1 MTKQIKYN
9 IFCNRKRFNVLEWLE
24 RADEKSYKAFC
35 SFLASRNVLIP
46 DEDYFSRALNHFNST
61 RSVSAKTIPVD
72 TQPVVEEVVLP
83 VVQISDQE
91 VKKEKE
97 LEELKVDTETVIQPT
112 EELKVEDEV
121 VASPPEEISPE
132 NVSIES
138 EVQIESEPLKEVKKT
153 TRRKRRRKSADT
165 NNEN

>member
-1 MTKQIKYN
+1 MTRQIKYS

-35 SFLASRNVLIP
+35 SFLTSRNVLIP

-61 RSVSAKTIPVD
+61 RSVPAETISVD

-97 LEELKVDTETVIQPT
+97 LEELKVD
-112 EELKVEDEV
+112 DEV
-121 VASPPEEISPE
+121 VASPPEKIPPE

-138 EVQIESEPLKEVKKT
+138 EVQIESESLKEVKKT